1 MDFLSAAMNSIN
13 LVQFQAFAVAAL
25 LSAGLFSMGFVL
37 GRFSNR
43 SKSVKVPL
51 EVIHALT
58 SNRFTPTHAAKL
70 GGLDK
75 GHDDDVLH
83 AVEAILAHVH
93 AEKDF
98 KKAQEYAVHEI
109 EKLENDHGHT
119 HDLDDLLDKVA
130 HAHNKA
136 ELEAALKDFIDHHKH

>member
-1 MDFLSAAMNSIN
+1 MEVFSAAVSSIN
-13 LVQFQAFAVAAL
+13 LAQFQVFAVAAL

-37 GRFSNR
+37 GRISNR
-43 SKSVKVPL
+43 SKSVKVPM
-51 EVIHALT
+51 EVIHALA
-58 SNRFTPTHAAKL
+58 SNRFPAVPAKKL
-70 GGLDK
+70 GGLEK

-83 AVEAILAHVH
+83 AVEEILAHVH

-98 KKAQEYAVHEI
+98 KKAQAYAVHEI

-119 HDLDDLLDKVA
+119 HDLDDLLDKVS